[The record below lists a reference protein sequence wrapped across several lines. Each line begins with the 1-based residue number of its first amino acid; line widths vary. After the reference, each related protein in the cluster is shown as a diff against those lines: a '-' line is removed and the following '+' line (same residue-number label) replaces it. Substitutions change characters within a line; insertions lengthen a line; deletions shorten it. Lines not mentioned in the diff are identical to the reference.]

1 MWILL
6 SPGIFLGDPVRP
18 VAMSRCELGGASSWR
33 ESFRSFEL
41 AANAVPIIL
50 EHGARRRI
58 RIQSPSPLAR
68 RCICSLN
75 LMSWRLCG
83 CSGNCGVE
91 PSHSEPV
98 SGAALSFLGPFCYGP
113 AGAGSFAADAM
124 PGHSPHYPGH
134 TQPH

>member
-6 SPGIFLGDPVRP
+6 SPGIFLGDPVRL

-68 RCICSLN
+68 RRGLHLLLEPDVMAIV
-75 LMSWRLCG
+75 RLQRQLWC
-83 CSGNCGVE
+83 
-91 PSHSEPV
+91 
-98 SGAALSFLGPFCYGP
+98 
-113 AGAGSFAADAM
+113 
-124 PGHSPHYPGH
+124 
-134 TQPH
+134 